1 LIERRFSPLERGFMI
16 LLGSVGLW
24 SAYSYARAGDW
35 GVGLSM
41 VGVFALLLAVGIRGR
56 WREQRAG

>member
-1 LIERRFSPLERGFMI
+1 MI